1 MLSPKYTFKFSDI
14 NAITP
19 VDVWDHRLG
28 THSFLHVR
36 LDDTQL
42 SNVFNHPIPP
52 HIVDLVDLGI
62 TIFTADRVAHRHN
75 DVVHRIEIVL
85 PVRCPDVL
93 SREAFRHQ
101 LSDLLCWYTGDDW
114 SFDFESRRST
124 GREVEL
130 QPRLLKDATSW
141 FPDAVALW
149 SGGLDSLAGLYARL
163 VGSMNISFF
172 LFGVVNNPLIRGT
185 QRQIAD
191 ELSSYFPGRVRLSQ
205 IAVQTS
211 VDGRLTANRRP
222 RSRGVVFL
230 LLGAAFAYLQGQRIL
245 NVFENG
251 IGALNLPFRR
261 SEVGLD
267 HARSVHPQSLLY
279 ASNLISWLINE
290 RFSVSNP
297 FLFCTKGQLC
307 QELARSRLVDLAF
320 RTVSCD
326 SRHRQKDCPVQCG
339 YCSSCLLRR
348 QALSIYGDD
357 KTLYVVPNHR
367 ISRTGE
373 DTHLLAMLWQVDKLR
388 TIFASVD
395 WWQRLVAEYPT
406 LVETVECIA
415 QCEGT
420 SVGVVK
426 QKLHDLYIR
435 YTDEWS
441 IVRPIVGRGLLDGPV
456 RYVSE
461 NVGGDRREETDLWST
476 ISFNL

>member
-19 VDVWDHRLG
+19 VNVWDH
-28 THSFLHVR
+28 HSGAHGFLHVS

-42 SNVFNHPIPP
+42 NNVFVHPIPP

-62 TIFTADRVAHRHN
+62 AIFTADRVAHRHN
-75 DVVHRIEIVL
+75 DVIYRIEIVL

-93 SREAFRHQ
+93 SREEFRDQ
-101 LSDLLCWYTGDDW
+101 LSDLLYWYTGDDW
-114 SFDFESRRST
+114 SFDFESRKSA
-124 GREVEL
+124 GREMEL
-130 QPRLLKDATSW
+130 QRRLLKDAASS

-163 VGSMNISFF
+163 VSSINTCFF
-172 LFGVVNNPLIRGT
+172 LFGLVNNPLIRGT

-191 ELSSYFPGRVRLSQ
+191 ELNSYFPGRVRLSQ
-205 IAVQTS
+205 IVVRTS
-211 VDGRLTANRRP
+211 ADGRFTANRRP

-279 ASNLISWLINE
+279 ASNLVSYLINE

-297 FLFCTKGQLC
+297 FLFYTKGQLC
-307 QELARSRLVDLAF
+307 QELARSRLADLAF

-326 SRHRQKDCPVQCG
+326 SRHRQKDCPAQCG

-357 KTLYVVPNHR
+357 KTLYVVPNDR

-373 DTHLLAMLWQVDKLR
+373 DTHLLAMLSQVDRLC

-395 WWQRLVAEYPT
+395 WWQRLVTEYPT

-415 QCEGT
+415 HCERT
-420 SVGVVK
+420 SVEAVK
-426 QKLHDLYIR
+426 QKLHDLYNR
-435 YTDEWS
+435 YTHEWS
-441 IVRPIVGRGLLDGPV
+441 IVRPIVGRGLLDGTV
-456 RYVSE
+456 SYISE
-461 NVGGDRREETDLWST
+461 NVEGDRREETDLWST